1 MDIESITQY
10 FFNEQRNSDPLPNT
24 YLITNGIRIYYPLFL

>member
-1 MDIESITQY
+1 MEFESITQN

-24 YLITNGIRIYYPLFL
+24 YLITNGIQIYYPLLL